1 MLEEMTTLT
10 HLECSLCGRRHE
22 AGRPWNLCECGG
34 PLLARYDLE
43 AARRSWSREWLAGA
57 PASMWRYAP
66 VLPVSQPA
74 SMVSLGEGWTPMIRA
89 RRYGESIG
97 AGEVWIKDE
106 GLNPTASFKARG
118 LACCISM
125 CRELGVRKVA
135 IGSAGNAAGAAAA
148 YAAAAG
154 IEAHIFMPRDVPEA
168 NYIECMSYGARVTL
182 VDGLISDCG
191 RRVTEGRERE
201 GWFEINTLK
210 EPYRI
215 EGKKTMGYEVAEQMQ
230 WRLPDAIFYPTGG
243 GVGLIGMWKAFDEM
257 EALGWIGP
265 ARPKMIVV
273 QAAGCAPVVRAFEE
287 GKERTEFW
295 QNARTI
301 SSGLRVPKPLG
312 DFLILKIVRASG
324 GTCVAV
330 EDREALE
337 AGARLGRLEGI
348 FPCPEGA
355 ACFAA
360 LEKLLASGFLR
371 PEEKIV
377 IFNTGSGLKYLEA
390 YSRLY
395 PRETGGAADRL
406 GGLITPR

>member
-1 MLEEMTTLT
+1 L
-10 HLECSLCGRRHE
+10 
-22 AGRPWNLCECGG
+22 
-34 PLLARYDLE
+34 
-43 AARRSWSREWLAGA
+43 
-57 PASMWRYAP
+57 
-66 VLPVSQPA
+66 
-74 SMVSLGEGWTPMIRA
+74 
-89 RRYGESIG
+89 RRYGESLG
-97 AGEVWIKDE
+97 AANVWIKDE

-125 CRELGVRKVA
+125 CRELGVKKVA

-154 IEAHIFMPRDVPEA
+154 IEAHIFMPRDVPQA
-168 NYIECMSYGARVTL
+168 NYIECESYGARVTL

-191 RRVTEGRERE
+191 RMVAEGRQRE
-201 GWFEINTLK
+201 GWFDINTLK
-210 EPYRI
+210 EPYRV
-215 EGKKTMGYEVAEQMQ
+215 EGKKTMGYEIAEQMQ
-230 WRLPDAIFYPTGG
+230 WRLPDAVFYPTGG

-257 EALGWIGP
+257 EALGWIGSE
-265 ARPKMIVV
+265 RPKMIAV
-273 QAAGCAPVVRAFEE
+273 QSSGCAPVVKAFQE
-287 GKERTEFW
+287 GKERAEFW
-295 QNARTI
+295 QNAQTI

-312 DFLILKIVRASG
+312 DFLILRIVRASR

-330 EDREALE
+330 DDREALE
-337 AGARLGRLEGI
+337 AGARVGRMEGI

-360 LEKLLASGFLR
+360 LERLLREGFLR

-390 YSRLY
+390 WSPLF
-395 PRETGGAADRL
+395 PRAGSSEADRL